1 MIDDGAFN
9 HKIDY
14 VTFFME
20 NLNVDLF
27 PNCITGSKLR
37 GFAYWWSS
45 LGRVCVQPAKQA
57 CLNKEAKMSK
67 ISKNV
72 AQVVPD
78 APLAFFHLYVE
89 M

>member
-1 MIDDGAFN
+1 MLICFQIALLVQS
-9 HKIDY
+9 Y
-14 VTFFME
+14 E
-20 NLNVDLF
+20 DL
-27 PNCITGSKLR
+27 PIG
-37 GFAYWWSS
+37 GVA